1 MLMRNVGKENET
13 AREVAGF
20 ISSEVDRTNSLVT
33 RFLEFARPMRLR
45 LQTANVAEILDHAVA
60 LLERD
65 APQYRVTVYKNY
77 SPDLAPFPLDGEL
90 MERVFYNLLLNA
102 AQASAGGGA
111 ITVKTRPCDGMAEV
125 AVIDRGQGIAQK
137 DREQI
142 FNPFFTTKPE
152 GSGLGLAIVSKIV
165 DEHGGRIAVESE
177 PGKGSVFRVYL
188 PLQPKT

>member
-1 MLMRNVGKENET
+1 M
-13 AREVAGF
+13 
-20 ISSEVDRTNSLVT
+20 
-33 RFLEFARPMRLR
+33 
-45 LQTANVAEILDHAVA
+45 NVAEILDRAVT
-60 LLERD
+60 LLERE

-77 SPDLAPFPLDGEL
+77 SPDLAPFPLDAEL

-111 ITVKTRPCDGMAEV
+111 ITVKTRPSDGTAEV

-152 GSGLGLAIVSKIV
+152 GVGARAGHRFQ
-165 DEHGGRIAVESE
+165 DRGRAW
-177 PGKGSVFRVYL
+177 R
-188 PLQPKT
+188 